1 VNPPSLASSLPAEY
15 PVESLYAEHHGWLQ
29 GWLRRKL
36 GNTFDAA
43 DLAHDTFVRVL
54 GKNAGEHI
62 REPRAYLTTIA
73 GGLLATHWRR
83 HALEQAWLATLA
95 ARPMAMAPSPEERL
109 LILETLEEIARLLDG
124 LPAQVREAFLLS
136 QLDGL
141 SYAQIAERLGITVNV
156 VQKAMTRALAHCYK
170 AMYLPAAS

>member
-1 VNPPSLASSLPAEY
+1 MFGRARIVNPPSPASPH

-29 GWLRRKL
+29 GWLRRQL
-36 GNTFDAA
+36 GNAFDAA

-54 GKNAGEHI
+54 GKSGHEPI

-73 GGLLATHWRR
+73 GGLVASHWRR
-83 HALEQAWLATLA
+83 HALEQAWRETLA
-95 ARPMAMAPSPEERL
+95 ARPVALAISVEERC
-109 LILETLEEIARLLDG
+109 LILETLERIARLLDG
-124 LPAQVREAFLLS
+124 LPAQVRETFLLS

-156 VQKAMTRALAHCYK
+156 VQKAMARALAHCYK
-170 AMYLPAAS
+170 ALY